1 MLSRLLELVIL
12 IFLLCCQQVV
22 FSKSNNISN
31 LIKQI
36 NTVQNENDK
45 IQLIDEL
52 KKNKPTNTTEEN
64 IVIDSIGDNDLD
76 IQEAAIQIII
86 NNKLHKAESTL
97 IKRFQKKN
105 KYIEQKELKKFNK
118 DIRIR
123 SYAVIA
129 LGEMHSMD
137 ALDAFIDEIG
147 DNVNLSNELD
157 VRLLCG
163 IIAKYG
169 KSSLHKV
176 IKKVKKIGNKNPQGR
191 MLLLTAVQIMEDKTA
206 SKNLKEIFEE
216 NDDADIK
223 SAVASAL
230 RNIGEA
236 VDVKKLIKSLMD
248 HEKIYKKGKSWL
260 ETKNKLVEAIG
271 DTRNPDAISFL
282 KERIENELKKVGHIR
297 LFMENFS
304 V

>member
-1 MLSRLLELVIL
+1 
-12 IFLLCCQQVV
+12 
-22 FSKSNNISN
+22 
-31 LIKQI
+31 
-36 NTVQNENDK
+36 
-45 IQLIDEL
+45 
-52 KKNKPTNTTEEN
+52 
-64 IVIDSIGDNDLD
+64 
-76 IQEAAIQIII
+76 
-86 NNKLHKAESTL
+86 
-97 IKRFQKKN
+97 
-105 KYIEQKELKKFNK
+105 
-118 DIRIR
+118 
-123 SYAVIA
+123 
-129 LGEMHSMD
+129 
-137 ALDAFIDEIG
+137 
-147 DNVNLSNELD
+147 
-157 VRLLCG
+157 
-163 IIAKYG
+163 
-169 KSSLHKV
+169 V